1 MYIITLNAINNFNS
15 VIIVNKSFFQMLMYL
30 YIISNIK
37 VPHYNLLLNMIVVV
51 DMVAREIISY
61 QNIIYLIIIFDNIK
75 TTDSFK
81 FP

>member
-1 MYIITLNAINNFNS
+1 MYIITLNAINNFNT

-37 VPHYNLLLNMIVVV
+37 VPHYNLLLIVVV
-51 DMVAREIISY
+51 DMVAREILSY
-61 QNIIYLIIIFDNIK
+61 ENIIYLIIIFDNIK
-75 TTDSFK
+75 TIDNYK